1 MHSGVIPGITI
12 VYASLLPAEEVPLFH
27 ACPGG
32 TVFRVVLPG
41 SPVSCNAC
49 RWADI
54 VDTAGLELKQ
64 LNLDRLGFLS
74 VSRPNVLL
82 VDGPEPLTTGWPEV
96 AELHQRAKEAS
107 RGSIEFSVIASM
119 GLVDADR
126 LEEARS
132 AGYRGVL
139 FEYLLHIEKI
149 TNVSRLINALKKAY
163 EVFDVVEILVPLG
176 EPRRTRHVV
185 YSLAENYPEAAI
197 HIIARE
203 DNEDA
208 AYRIAEEVREKKNAN
223 VYPHPEES
231 FTLTD
236 TLCAECGA
244 VIVERK
250 PWGIRIQARRGVD
263 GRTICNSCGR
273 VNRVLTC
280 KTFLRRALHREIVVY

>member
-1 MHSGVIPGITI
+1 MHSSAIPGITI

-27 ACPGG
+27 VCPGG

-41 SPVSCNAC
+41 SPISCNAC
-49 RWADI
+49 RWASI

-64 LNLDRLGFLS
+64 LSLDRLGFLA

-82 VDGPEPLTTGWPEV
+82 VDGPEPLSTSWPEI
-96 AELHQRAKEAS
+96 ADLHQRAKEAS

-163 EVFDVVEILVPLG
+163 EIFDVVEILVPLG

-185 YSLAENYPEAAI
+185 YGLAENYPEAAI

-203 DNEDA
+203 GNEDA
-208 AYRIAEEVREKKNAN
+208 AYRIAEEVRERKNAN
-223 VYPHPEES
+223 IYPHPEES

-236 TLCAECGA
+236 TMCVECRA
-244 VIVERK
+244 LIVERK
-250 PWGIRIQARRGVD
+250 PWGIRVQARRDVD
-263 GRTICNSCGR
+263 GRAICSSCGR

-280 KTFLRRALHREIVVY
+280 KTFLRRALHREIVIY

>member
-1 MHSGVIPGITI
+1 MHRGIIPGVTI

-27 ACPGG
+27 TCPGG

-64 LNLDRLGFLS
+64 LSLGSLGFLA

-82 VDGPEPLTTGWPEV
+82 VDGPEPLSTSWPEI
-96 AELHQRAKEAS
+96 ADLHQRAREAS

-119 GLVDADR
+119 GLVDAGR
-126 LEEARS
+126 LEEAHS
-132 AGYRGVL
+132 AGYRGIL
-139 FEYLLHIEKI
+139 FEYLLHVEKI
-149 TNVSRLINALKKAY
+149 ANVSRLVNALKKAY

-176 EPRRTRHVV
+176 EPRKTRHVV
-185 YSLAENYPEAAI
+185 YGLAENYPEAAI

-208 AYRIAEEVREKKNAN
+208 AYRIAEEVREKKNTN

-236 TLCAECGA
+236 TMCVKCRA

-250 PWGIRIQARRGVD
+250 PWGLRAQARRGVD
-263 GRTICNSCGR
+263 GRAICGSCGR
-273 VNRVLTC
+273 VNRVLLC
-280 KTFLRRALHREIVVY
+280 RNFLRRALHREIVVY